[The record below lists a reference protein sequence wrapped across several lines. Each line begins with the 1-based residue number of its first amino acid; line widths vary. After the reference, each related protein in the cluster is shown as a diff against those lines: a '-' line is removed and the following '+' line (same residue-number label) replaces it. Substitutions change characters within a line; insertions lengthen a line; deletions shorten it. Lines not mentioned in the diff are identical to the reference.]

1 MLNVIVAETA
11 ETTETAASVPAR
23 GHAVKAP
30 DKATGAGKPE
40 TAALEPVLGPVV
52 KAVSAPTVEPAPVPV
67 MKAAAVLAI
76 PGKAAL
82 EPEYPA
88 DFGPPCGMDDTHPF
102 FWKRMTLSR
111 EWSRNEFVRGMQAL
125 LVGATR
131 PTRPDEVM
139 RCLQDV
145 LPLFNRRQQVHN
157 DLYVWPCGW
166 CSQFDVC
173 CACGDKLGLRRLASS
188 YDDRNDA
195 EARAARLCAALYR
208 CATNFWYAT
217 AGPCTEHTGNVQ
229 DKCLLA
235 MQQLLLEDPDASKAC
250 SAAQEAWHTLGL

>member
-1 MLNVIVAETA
+1 MDPRSRPRGK
-11 ETTETAASVPAR
+11 AADTV
-23 GHAVKAP
+23 
-30 DKATGAGKPE
+30 KPE
-40 TAALEPVLGPVV
+40 TAAVGPVLGPVV
-52 KAVSAPTVEPAPVPV
+52 KAVSVP
-67 MKAAAVLAI
+67 
-76 PGKAAL
+76 AL

-111 EWSRNEFVRGMQAL
+111 EWSRNEFVRSMKAL

-173 CACGDKLGLRRLASS
+173 CACGDKLGLRRLAST

-195 EARAARLCAALYR
+195 EARAARLCDALHR
-208 CATNFWYAT
+208 CATKFWYAT
-217 AGPCTEHTGNVQ
+217 AGPSTEHTGNVQ

-235 MQQLLLEDPDASKAC
+235 MQQLLLEHPDASKAC
-250 SAAQEAWHTLGL
+250 SAAQEAWDRTGCQAEASTPATGKLPLT